1 MNRFFEFILRQAS
14 KIRCGNGESRDYNRM
29 YGRWRV
35 IYPDGLK
42 SERMCFDVAKGY
54 RNIFGGT
61 IECTIGV
68 S

>member
-1 MNRFFEFILRQAS
+1 MNILIKFILRQAS
-14 KIRCGNGESRDYNRM
+14 KLRCGDGESRDYNRM
-29 YGRWRV
+29 YGKWIV
-35 IYPDGLK
+35 LYPDGLK

-61 IECTIGV
+61 IKCTIGE